1 MRVKIILGLLFF
13 CVLFLYSYGFAHK
26 VNLFVFREG
35 EKISGEGYFAN
46 GAPCMKC
53 AIEVYTLKG
62 KKIAQ
67 TTTDEKGRFEVRIK
81 EKEPL
86 LVRLIAGEGHLAE
99 EKLEGS
105 IEGASND
112 KTKENITKKESF
124 DLQNKKDVENIKIN
138 NSKNVEIDREML
150 KGVVKEV
157 LSEELGSFKE
167 NFLELKKDLNRVMF
181 QDIIGGI
188 GYIIGVLGLLAKLK
202 ARKEKA

>member
-1 MRVKIILGLLFF
+1 MRVKIILGLLSF

-105 IEGASND
+105 TEVASND
-112 KTKENITKKESF
+112 KTKENTTKKEKVEI
-124 DLQNKKDVENIKIN
+124 QNKKDVDNIKTTT
-138 NSKNVEIDREML
+138 SKSVEMDKEMI
-150 KGVVKEV
+150 KVVVKEV
-157 LSEELGSFKE
+157 LSEELSSFKG
-167 NFLELKKDLNRVMF
+167 NFLELKKDLNRVRF

-188 GYIIGVLGLLAKLK
+188 GYIIGVLGLLAMLK

>member
-1 MRVKIILGLLFF
+1 MRVKIILGLLSF

-105 IEGASND
+105 TEVASND
-112 KTKENITKKESF
+112 KTKENITKKERV
-124 DLQNKKDVENIKIN
+124 DLQNKKDVENIKIT

-150 KGVVKEV
+150 KAVVKEV
-157 LSEELGSFKE
+157 LSEELGSFKG
-167 NFLELKKDLNRVMF
+167 NFLELKKDLNRVRF

-188 GYIIGVLGLLAKLK
+188 GYIIGVLGLLAMLK

>member
-1 MRVKIILGLLFF
+1 MRFRLILGLLSFW
-13 CVLFLYSYGFAHK
+13 VLFLYSYGFAHK

-35 EKISGEGYFAN
+35 EKVSGEGYFAN

-53 AIEVYTLKG
+53 AIEIYTLKG
-62 KKIAQ
+62 KKLTQ
-67 TTTDEKGRFEVRIK
+67 TTTDEKGRFEVRVK
-81 EKEPL
+81 EREPL

-112 KTKENITKKESF
+112 KTKESITKKEKVE
-124 DLQNKKDVENIKIN
+124 LQNKKNVENIKIT

-150 KGVVKEV
+150 KAVVKEV
-157 LSEELGSFKE
+157 LSEELSSFKG

>member
-86 LVRLIAGEGHLAE
+86 LVRFIAGEGHLAE

-105 IEGASND
+105 IEVASND
-112 KTKENITKKESF
+112 KTKENITKKERV
-124 DLQNKKDVENIKIN
+124 DLQNKKDVESMKIT

-150 KGVVKEV
+150 KVVVKEV
-157 LSEELGSFKE
+157 ISEELVSFKG
-167 NFLELKKDLNRVMF
+167 NFLELKKDLNRVRF

-188 GYIIGVLGLLAKLK
+188 GYIIGILGLLAMLK
-202 ARKEKA
+202 ARKEKG

>member
-105 IEGASND
+105 IEVASND
-112 KTKENITKKESF
+112 KTKENITKKERV
-124 DLQNKKDVENIKIN
+124 DLQNKKDVESMKIT

-150 KGVVKEV
+150 KVVVKEV
-157 LSEELGSFKE
+157 ISEELVSFKG
-167 NFLELKKDLNRVMF
+167 NFLELKKDLNRVRF

-188 GYIIGVLGLLAKLK
+188 GYIIGILGLLAMLK
-202 ARKEKA
+202 ARKEKG

>member
-35 EKISGEGYFAN
+35 EKVSGEGYFAN

-188 GYIIGVLGLLAKLK
+188 GYIIGVLGLLAMLK